1 MTIRIFV
8 APAGAGKTAYAVAE
22 ARREARGL
30 RATPHVLVASALQ
43 AQAFRR
49 RLALAG
55 GAIGVR
61 VLTFE
66 RLYHLCLSA
75 TDAVYTQIS
84 DPVQHRVIRSV
95 VRELLLVHYG
105 PLVDRPGFV
114 QVLRQVIGE
123 LKAARVEPEFFTAAV
138 AARGD
143 VPRLREL
150 AEIYAAYQER
160 LQAEGWA
167 DAAGMA
173 WLTAEA
179 LEDTECPLGRDW
191 PLFLVDG
198 FDDFTPVQ
206 LAVLAPLA
214 SRVERMV
221 VTLTGTLE
229 GAGRPLVHR
238 RFQRTR
244 RELEEVL
251 GVEAGPLP
259 VELAGLSRSAKRDR
273 SVLGHLEDGL
283 FRSDARPMPGDG
295 TVDLIEAPHRVEE
308 VRAALRWLKG
318 EVVERAVRPSQL
330 ALLARDVGPYRPFIR
345 EVAAEFGL
353 PIHFHSGRPLNENPA
368 AVALMDLLRLML
380 PRQDVATTGGEG
392 SGAPAGGEGGPGP
405 RLRLARLDAEP
416 VLPPRLVVEAWRSP
430 YFDWSAGGLGDHVDP
445 RADAVGNEPVGIEPG
460 DADLLGMVVR
470 RGRVI
475 GGLAQWEA
483 AFQALKGAVEL
494 GSTREARVTRPAAE
508 ALPGVEVDAEEG
520 EAPSRA
526 LTPERVRVLHGKFER
541 FVRRLT
547 PPVGHHRARDFVR
560 WLETLI
566 GPDPELASSRRE
578 RPREERG
585 LDVVAR
591 VREAEGAVVERDVAA
606 LRCLKE
612 VLRGMVWAEE
622 ALNSPAITFSTFFAE
637 LVGAIEAAV
646 YQVPR
651 SADGEEI
658 LVATVVDVRGVPFR
672 SLAVLGLA
680 EGFFPR
686 GQSEDPLL
694 HDADRV
700 ALSLPLQPST
710 RSAEAEYF
718 YETVAAPRERLL
730 LTRPRLTQDG
740 APWEPSPYWE
750 EVLRLLDITP
760 AGLTGTSGPLPH
772 EAGSWPELL
781 QAAAAAP
788 EAEDLWA
795 WLRQRSPDSVSALDA
810 AVAVSTW
817 RGEGADSPFDGGLHP
832 LRDHF
837 TATFGR
843 DYPWSASRLEAYRT
857 CPFFFFVGKVLA
869 LEPREEPAEGID
881 AMQRGTLYHD
891 VMERVYRA
899 VEDPVDL
906 EQLLA
911 ALPDAAAAVLDEAPE
926 RLGFRATAWW
936 AETRREMEEDVRRSL
951 EALHE
956 EELREDFVPI
966 RYEAAF
972 GLGAKPALVVSDPG
986 KDDRFVLRG
995 LIDRVDRDGG
1005 GRVRIID
1012 YKTAGP
1018 WQYGSGT
1025 LRGGEKIQLP
1035 LYALAARDA
1044 LGLGE
1049 PVSGFYW
1056 HVCHALPSPLKLEDF
1071 GPQDAV
1077 RVAVVHAWEAIH
1089 GAREGRFGPTTP
1101 RGGCPSYCPA
1111 AAFCW
1116 HYRRGY
1122 VG

>member
-1 MTIRIFV
+1 MVRLIV

-22 ARREARGL
+22 ARRAAQGL
-30 RATPHVLVASALQ
+30 RAMPHVLVASALQ

-66 RLYHLCLSA
+66 RLYHLCLGA
-75 TDAVYTQIS
+75 TDALYTQIN

-95 VRELLLVHYG
+95 VRELPLIHYA

-114 QVLRQVIGE
+114 PVLRQVIGE
-123 LKAARVEPEFFTAAV
+123 LKAARVDPECFAGAA
-138 AARGD
+138 ADHGD
-143 VPRLREL
+143 APRLREL
-150 AEIYAAYQER
+150 ADIYAAYQAR
-160 LQAEGWA
+160 LQEEQWA
-167 DAAGMA
+167 DRAGLG

-179 LEDTECPLGRDW
+179 LEDPECPLGRDW
-191 PLFLVDG
+191 RLFLVDG

-221 VTLTGTLE
+221 VTLTGNLE
-229 GAGRPLVHR
+229 GEGRPLVHR

-251 GVEAGPLP
+251 GVEAAALP
-259 VELAGLSRSAKRDR
+259 GVLASPSRR
-273 SVLGHLEDGL
+273 SEGHVTVLRHLEDGL
-283 FRSDARPMPGDG
+283 FRSDARPIPDDS

-308 VRAALRWLKG
+308 VRAALRWLKR
-318 EVVERAVRPSQL
+318 EVVERGVPPSQL
-330 ALLARDVGPYRPFIR
+330 ALLAREVGPYRPFIR

-368 AVALMDLLRLML
+368 VAALLDLLRLTL
-380 PRQDVATTGGEG
+380 PDRDTAT
-392 SGAPAGGEGGPGP
+392 AGGEGRGPAAEGEVGPG
-405 RLRLARLDAEP
+405 LGLSSVRLDDEP
-416 VLPPRLVVEAWRSP
+416 ALPPRLVIEAWRSP
-430 YFDWSAGGLGDHVDP
+430 YFDWYAGKMGDDADRRAEALG
-445 RADAVGNEPVGIEPG
+445 GEPAGIEPG

-475 GGLAQWEA
+475 AGLAQWEA
-483 AFQALKGAVEL
+483 AFQALESAEDP
-494 GSTREARVTRPAAE
+494 GSTREGAVTRSVSE
-508 ALPGVEVDAEEG
+508 ALAAKDVDGEGG

-526 LTPERVRVLHGKFER
+526 LTPDRVRALHGKFER
-541 FVRRLT
+541 FVRRVT
-547 PPVGHHRARDFVR
+547 PPAGHHRARDFVR

-566 GPDPELASSRRE
+566 GPDPELASGRWGPTE
-578 RPREERG
+578 GERG
-585 LDVVAR
+585 LDMVAR
-591 VREAEGAVVERDVAA
+591 VRDAEVAVAERDVAA

-612 VLRGMVWAEE
+612 VLRGLVWAEE
-622 ALNSPAITFSTFFAE
+622 ALESPTITFSTFFAE
-637 LVGAIEAAV
+637 LTGAIEAAV
-646 YQVPR
+646 YGTGRVT
-651 SADGEEI
+651 DVEEI

-680 EGFFPR
+680 EGSFP
-686 GQSEDPLL
+686 GSQSEDPLL

-700 ALSLPLQPST
+700 ALGLPLQLST

-730 LTRPRLTQDG
+730 LTRPRLTEDG

-750 EVLRLLDITP
+750 EVLRLVDVTP
-760 AGLTGTSGPLPH
+760 AVLSGTSDLLPL
-772 EAGSWPELL
+772 EAASWPELF

-788 EAEDLWA
+788 QAEDLWA
-795 WLRQRSPDSVSALDA
+795 WLQARSPDSSAALDA
-810 AVAVSTW
+810 AVAVSAW
-817 RGEGADSPFDGGLHP
+817 RGEGVDSPFDGGLQR

-837 TATFGR
+837 TATLGR

-857 CPFFFFVGKVLA
+857 CPFFFFVGKVLG
-869 LEPREEPAEGID
+869 LEPREVPAEGID

-891 VMERVYRA
+891 IMEQIYQA
-899 VEDPVDL
+899 VEDPADL

-911 ALPDAAAAVLDEAPE
+911 ALPDAAAAVLDQAPE
-926 RLGFRATAWW
+926 RLGFRVTAWW

-956 EELREDFVPI
+956 SELWQGFVPI

-972 GLGAKPALVVSDPG
+972 GLWGKPPLVVWDSG
-986 KDDRFVLRG
+986 MDDGFVLRG
-995 LIDRVDRDGG
+995 IIDRVDRDGG
-1005 GRVRIID
+1005 GHVRIID

-1025 LRGGEKIQLP
+1025 LRSGDKIQLP
-1035 LYALAARDA
+1035 MYALAARDA

-1056 HVCHALPSPLKLEDF
+1056 HVCHAVPSPLKLEDF
-1071 GPQDAV
+1071 GPEDAI
-1077 RVAVVHAWEAIH
+1077 RVALAHAWEAIH
-1089 GAREGRFGPTTP
+1089 GAREGRFAPTTP

-1111 AAFCW
+1111 APFCW

-1122 VG
+1122 GG